1 MGAWRRLIGASA
13 FAADDSAQDR
23 PASLL
28 VPDPPDPAERGVLR
42 AASLRRWIGFFVLLG
57 LFARVMRYALRFPL
71 WDDESFLC
79 VNFVSRSYAELL
91 RPLDYHQVAPLLF
104 LWIERTAVRLFGF
117 SELVLRLF
125 PFACSIASVLLFRRT
140 ASRLL
145 SGLGLLLAVAIF
157 AVSYPG
163 IRYAAEAK
171 PYGSDLFVSLALLAL
186 TVEYLERRDSR
197 RLWWLACLTP
207 LAIGLSY
214 PAVFAAGG
222 LSLVIGACLW
232 RHGGPRSEWRAWTV
246 WNAAL
251 VAGFGFC
258 FWLSGRV
265 QAGAES
271 EFMTRFWQVHFPPAR
286 QPWKLPYWLL
296 QTHASDFLAYPVG
309 GPNWAS
315 SLTLIFVLVGIWRF
329 WKRRNGV
336 LLGLLL
342 APCGLH
348 FLAALLQKY
357 PYGGHVKFSQYAAPA
372 ICCLTAAGVVES
384 CAWWSR
390 RGIPV
395 PRSLACASA
404 LLAAIGL
411 GVVLRDVALPYKTQS
426 DYRERAFAQGF
437 WFPAARDE
445 EVVCLKSD
453 LGLDFVP
460 DEYKELSW
468 SAQYLCNRAVE
479 KSRNHL
485 RAPDLSRVSRARP
498 LRCVLYRES
507 RFSFGEAKFARWLAD
522 MQERYELVGRESVS
536 LPRMRQD
543 ERTVMAIEY
552 VDSYKFVPRDPSSK
566 PTSGSPVAERDA
578 SGHAVV
584 VGKRPTGGER
594 H

>member
-390 RGIPV
+390 RGIAV

-584 VGKRPTGGER
+584 VGKRPAGGER